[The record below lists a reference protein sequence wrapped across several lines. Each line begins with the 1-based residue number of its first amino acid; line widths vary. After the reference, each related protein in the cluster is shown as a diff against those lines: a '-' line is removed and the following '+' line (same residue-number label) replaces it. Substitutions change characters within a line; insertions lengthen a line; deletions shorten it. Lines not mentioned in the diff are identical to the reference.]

1 MGDRVFMRVLAGKV
15 GLARKLQKRFSG
27 PWVVTKVNECNA
39 WIRRISCPFDVPKV
53 VHLNM
58 LKKYTG
64 PSIPPQVEN
73 DFSETGSEEEAAG
86 VNKSD
91 VDNVGSDQRD
101 DQAEG
106 NSSKEGNTGT
116 EIPEEM
122 PQTLEDEQP
131 DGSTD
136 ESQISA
142 TEPKRSMGHYN
153 LRRNPMKK

>member
-1 MGDRVFMRVLAGKV
+1 M
-15 GLARKLQKRFSG
+15 
-27 PWVVTKVNECNA
+27 
-39 WIRRISCPFDVPKV
+39 
-53 VHLNM
+53 
-58 LKKYTG
+58 
-64 PSIPPQVEN
+64 
-73 DFSETGSEEEAAG
+73 
-86 VNKSD
+86 NKSD